1 MVVIGGE
8 AVIVDCAPSSLGR
21 GVPDSPAVR
30 VILVDDA
37 ALVREGIARLLAE
50 EGVDVIAQLPDA
62 TGLADAVRAGA
73 PDAVVLDVRMPP
85 TNTTEGLEAAV
96 ELKREHPRLGVLVL
110 SQHIETR
117 HAVDLLRSG
126 HGGVGYLL
134 KERITRST
142 ELVDALAR
150 VASGETVID
159 PEVVHKVFD
168 RPRQTDP
175 ITQLTA
181 KERQV
186 LALVA
191 EGLSNE
197 RIAVRLEVTTRTV
210 ETHTSRIFFKLGL
223 HEDRTNH
230 RRVLA
235 VLAHLRAIT

>member
-1 MVVIGGE
+1 MSSRNSPMRQGWPTPF
-8 AVIVDCAPSSLGR
+8 APARPTPWCSTSGCRRPIPPRVSRRQWSS
-21 GVPDSPAVR
+21 SAS
-30 VILVDDA
+30 
-37 ALVREGIARLLAE
+37 
-50 EGVDVIAQLPDA
+50 
-62 TGLADAVRAGA
+62 TRA
-73 PDAVVLDVRMPP
+73 
-85 TNTTEGLEAAV
+85 
-96 ELKREHPRLGVLVL
+96 LGVLVL